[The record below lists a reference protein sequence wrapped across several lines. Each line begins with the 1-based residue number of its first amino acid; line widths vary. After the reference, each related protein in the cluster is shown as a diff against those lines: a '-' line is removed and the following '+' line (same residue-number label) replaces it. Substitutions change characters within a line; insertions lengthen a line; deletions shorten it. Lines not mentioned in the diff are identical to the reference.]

1 VTGGHARGK
10 IDTERNKT
18 PRYLRTRIEMIS
30 TKLCELLGIQHPII
44 QAGMGP
50 FGTNRLAIAVA
61 NAGALGLI
69 SSSALE
75 SKEVAPDG
83 YEQFR
88 KTFEPGLEA
97 ESAADT
103 LKNIFR
109 HTLKETRESKGIF
122 GLNVLVS
129 AEILQ
134 GAGQMIQATIEAR
147 EEDPEMRERLKVIVT
162 SAGNPTRWSD
172 IIKPSGV
179 KWFHVV
185 PSVKGAEK
193 AVEAGCDG
201 IVASG
206 HEGGFHTAWEP
217 IHSMVLLPAVA
228 EAFPDTPVVG
238 AGGFCDGKTLAAAL
252 VLGGVGVQMG
262 TRLLCT
268 QESDF
273 VDFWKNRILSAGDRG
288 TQVTRGLVGPARFV
302 KSPFSREVAE
312 MTAEYSPGV
321 YTGRPD
327 DISTVKRELLLKE
340 HEGFQASYTANPD
353 ESKALTAGGECA
365 QRIGDMPTVR
375 ELIARITEQA
385 EEILETTPS
394 KVLA

>member
-1 VTGGHARGK
+1 
-10 IDTERNKT
+10 
-18 PRYLRTRIEMIS
+18 MIR
-30 TKLCELLGIQHPII
+30 TKLCELLGIDHPII

-50 FGTNRLAIAVA
+50 FGTNRLAIATA

-75 SKEVAPDG
+75 SKEVSSAG

-88 KTFEPGLEA
+88 RTFEPGLEA
-97 ESAADT
+97 ESATDT

-109 HTLKETRESKGIF
+109 HTLKKTRNSKGVF

-134 GAGQMIQATIEAR
+134 GAGQMIQATIEVR

-162 SAGNPTRWSD
+162 SAGNPTRWTD

-185 PSVKGAEK
+185 PSVKAAEK
-193 AVEAGCDG
+193 AVNAGCDG
-201 IVASG
+201 IIASG

-252 VLGGVGVQMG
+252 VLGAVGVQMG
-262 TRLLCT
+262 TRFLCT

-273 VDFWKNRILSAGDRG
+273 VEFWKNRILNAGDRG
-288 TQVTRGLVGPARFV
+288 TQVARGLVGPARFV
-302 KSPFSREVAE
+302 KSAYSGRMAE

-327 DISTVKRELLLKE
+327 DISAVKRELLLKE
-340 HEGFQASYTANPD
+340 HEGFQASYAANAD

-365 QRIGDMPTVR
+365 QRIGDMPTVQ

-385 EEILETTPS
+385 KEILETMPS

>member
-1 VTGGHARGK
+1 
-10 IDTERNKT
+10 
-18 PRYLRTRIEMIS
+18 MIT
-30 TKLCELLGIQHPII
+30 TKLCELLGIRHPII

-50 FGTNRLAIAVA
+50 FGTNRLAVAVA

-69 SSSALE
+69 SGSALE
-75 SKEVAPDG
+75 SKDIGTAG

-88 KTFEPGLEA
+88 KTFEPGMEVD
-97 ESAADT
+97 SAAET

-109 HTLKETRESKGIF
+109 HTLKQTAKSKGVF
-122 GLNVLVS
+122 GLNILVS

-134 GAGQMIQATIEAR
+134 GAGDMIEATIAVR
-147 EEDPEMRERLKVIVT
+147 EEDPEMKERLKVIVT
-162 SAGNPTRWSD
+162 SAGNPTRWTD

-193 AVEAGCDG
+193 AVEAGCDA
-201 IVASG
+201 IIASG

-217 IHSMVLLPAVA
+217 IHSMILLPAVA

-252 VLGGVGVQMG
+252 VLGGVGIQMG
-262 TRLLCT
+262 TRFLCT

-273 VDFWKNRILSAGDRG
+273 GDFWKNRILNAGDRG
-288 TQVTRGLVGPARFV
+288 TQVARGLVGPARFI
-302 KSPFSREVAE
+302 KSPYSREVAE
-312 MTAEYSPGV
+312 MTAALSPGV
-321 YTGRPD
+321 YTGQPD
-327 DISTVKRELLLKE
+327 DISTIKRELLIKE
-340 HEGFQASYTANPD
+340 HDGFQASYVENPD

-365 QRIGDMPTVR
+365 QRVR
-375 ELIARITEQA
+375 DIPKVEDLIRDITTQA
-385 EEILETTPS
+385 QEILETLPS
-394 KVLA
+394 KLLV

>member
-1 VTGGHARGK
+1 
-10 IDTERNKT
+10 
-18 PRYLRTRIEMIS
+18 MIR
-30 TKLCELLGIQHPII
+30 TKLCELLAIEHPII

-69 SSSALE
+69 SGSALE
-75 SKEVAPDG
+75 SKEVASAG

-97 ESAADT
+97 ESATDT

-109 HTLKETRESKGIF
+109 HTLRQTRESKGIF

-134 GAGQMIQATIEAR
+134 GAGQMIQATIEVR

-162 SAGNPTRWSD
+162 SAGNPTRWTD
-172 IIKPSGV
+172 VIKPSGV
-179 KWFHVV
+179 KWLHVV

-193 AVEAGCDG
+193 AVKAGCDG
-201 IVASG
+201 IIASG

-217 IHSMVLLPAVA
+217 VHSMVLLPAVA
-228 EAFPDTPVVG
+228 EAFPDIPLVG

-252 VLGGVGVQMG
+252 VLGGAGVQMG
-262 TRLLCT
+262 TRFLCT
-268 QESDF
+268 RESDF
-273 VDFWKNRILSAGDRG
+273 VEFWKNRILNAGDRG
-288 TQVTRGLVGPARFV
+288 TQVARGMVGPARFI
-302 KSPFSREVAE
+302 KSLYSREVAE

-327 DISTVKRELLLKE
+327 DMSTVRRELLVKE
-340 HEGFQASYTANPD
+340 HAGFQASYAENPD

-365 QRIGDMPTVR
+365 QRISDMPTVR
-375 ELIARITEQA
+375 ELITRTTEQA
-385 EEILETTPS
+385 KEILETMPS
-394 KVLA
+394 KLLA

>member
-1 VTGGHARGK
+1 
-10 IDTERNKT
+10 
-18 PRYLRTRIEMIS
+18 MI
-30 TKLCELLGIQHPII
+30 TTALCELLGIKHPII

-69 SSSALE
+69 SGSALE
-75 SKEVAPDG
+75 TKDLASAG
-83 YEQFR
+83 YRQFR

-97 ESAADT
+97 DSAAET

-109 HTLKETRESKGIF
+109 HTLEQTARAKGIF

-129 AEILQ
+129 AEILE
-134 GAGQMIQATIEAR
+134 GARQVIDATLEVR

-162 SAGNPTRWSD
+162 SAGNPTRWTD
-172 IIKPSGV
+172 VIKPSGV

-201 IVASG
+201 IIASG

-217 IHSMVLLPAVA
+217 VHSMILLPAVA
-228 EAFPDTPVVG
+228 EAFPETPVVG

-252 VLGGVGVQMG
+252 VLGAAGIQMG
-262 TRLLCT
+262 TRFLCT

-273 VDFWKNRILSAGDRG
+273 GDFWKRRILNAGDRG
-288 TQVTRGLVGPARFV
+288 TQVARGLVGPARYI
-302 KSPFSREVAE
+302 KSTYSREVAE
-312 MTAEYSPGV
+312 MTAAYSPGV

-327 DISTVKRELLLKE
+327 DMSTVKRELLSKE
-340 HEGFQASYTANPD
+340 REGFQASYEENPD

-365 QRIGDMPTVR
+365 QRVHDMPKVE
-375 ELIARITEQA
+375 ELIDRITKEVKA
-385 EEILETTPS
+385 ILENVPS

>member
-1 VTGGHARGK
+1 M
-10 IDTERNKT
+10 I
-18 PRYLRTRIEMIS
+18 RTQ
-30 TKLCELLGIQHPII
+30 LCELLGMRHPII

-69 SSSALE
+69 SGSALE
-75 SKEVAPDG
+75 SKDVSPDG
-83 YEQFR
+83 YQQFR
-88 KTFEPGLEA
+88 KTFEPGMEA
-97 ESAADT
+97 DSAADT

-109 HTLKETRESKGIF
+109 HTLKQTAKSKGVF

-134 GAGQMIQATIEAR
+134 GAGDMIQATLEVR
-147 EEDPEMRERLKVIVT
+147 EEDPEMKERLKVIVT
-162 SAGNPTRWSD
+162 SAGYPTRWTD

-185 PSVKGAEK
+185 PSIKGAEK
-193 AVEAGCDG
+193 AVEAGCDAV
-201 IVASG
+201 IASG

-217 IHSMVLLPAVA
+217 IHSMVLLPAVT

-252 VLGGVGVQMG
+252 VLGAAGVQMG
-262 TRLLCT
+262 TRFLCT

-273 VDFWKNRILSAGDRG
+273 VAFWKNRILNAGDRG
-288 TQVTRGLVGPARFV
+288 TQVARGLVGPARFI
-302 KSPFSREVAE
+302 KSPYSREVAE

-327 DISTVKRELLLKE
+327 DISTIKRELLIKE
-340 HEGFQASYTANPD
+340 HDGFQASYTESPD

-365 QRIGDMPTVR
+365 QRISDMPTVE
-375 ELIARITEQA
+375 ELITRITEQA
-385 EEILETTPS
+385 REILETTPS
-394 KVLA
+394 RVLA

>member
-1 VTGGHARGK
+1 MK
-10 IDTERNKT
+10 
-18 PRYLRTRIEMIS
+18 MIN
-30 TKLCELLGIQHPII
+30 TKLCGLLAIKHPII

-75 SKEVAPDG
+75 SKDVSPTG
-83 YEQFR
+83 YNQFR
-88 KTFEPGLEA
+88 RTFEPGLEV
-97 ESAADT
+97 ESAAET

-109 HTLKETRESKGIF
+109 HTLKKTQESKGIF

-129 AEILQ
+129 AELLQ
-134 GAGQMIQATIEAR
+134 GAGQMIQATIEVR

-162 SAGNPTRWSD
+162 SAGNPTRWTD
-172 IIKPSGV
+172 MIKPSGV

-185 PSVKGAEK
+185 PSVRGAEK
-193 AVEAGCDG
+193 AVAAGCDG
-201 IVASG
+201 VIASG

-217 IHSMVLLPAVA
+217 VHSMVLLPAVA
-228 EAFPDTPVVG
+228 EALPDTPVVG
-238 AGGFCDGKTLAAAL
+238 AGGFCDGRTLAAAL
-252 VLGGVGVQMG
+252 VLGGVGIQMG
-262 TRLLCT
+262 TRFLCT

-273 VDFWKNRILSAGDRG
+273 VEFWKKRILDAGDRG
-288 TQVTRGLVGPARFV
+288 TQVARGLVGPARFI
-302 KSPFSREVAE
+302 KSVYSGEVAA

-340 HEGFQASYTANPD
+340 HEGFLASYAENPD

-365 QRIGDMPTVR
+365 QRISDMPTVQ
-375 ELIARITEQA
+375 ELITRATEQA
-385 EEILETTPS
+385 KEILETTPS

>member
-1 VTGGHARGK
+1 M
-10 IDTERNKT
+10 I
-18 PRYLRTRIEMIS
+18 RTA
-30 TKLCELLGIQHPII
+30 LCELLGIQHPII

-69 SSSALE
+69 SGSALE
-75 SKEVAPDG
+75 SKDVSPDG
-83 YEQFR
+83 YQQFR
-88 KTFEPGLEA
+88 KTFEPGMEA
-97 ESAADT
+97 DSAADT

-109 HTLKETRESKGIF
+109 HTLKQTAESKSVF

-134 GAGQMIQATIEAR
+134 GAGDMIQATLEVR
-147 EEDPEMRERLKVIVT
+147 EEDPEMKERLKVIVT
-162 SAGNPTRWSD
+162 SAGNPTRWTD

-185 PSVKGAEK
+185 PSIKGAEK
-193 AVEAGCDG
+193 AVEAGCDAV
-201 IVASG
+201 IASG

-217 IHSMVLLPAVA
+217 IHSMVLLPAVT

-252 VLGGVGVQMG
+252 VLGAAGVQMG
-262 TRLLCT
+262 TRFLCT

-273 VDFWKNRILSAGDRG
+273 VPFWKNRILNAGDRG
-288 TQVTRGLVGPARFV
+288 TQVARGLVGPARFI
-302 KSPFSREVAE
+302 KSPYSREVAE

-327 DISTVKRELLLKE
+327 DISTIKRELLIKE
-340 HEGFQASYTANPD
+340 HDGFQASYTESPD

-365 QRIGDMPTVR
+365 QRISDMPTVE
-375 ELIARITEQA
+375 ELITRITEQA
-385 EEILETTPS
+385 REILETTPS
-394 KVLA
+394 RVLA

>member
-1 VTGGHARGK
+1 MK
-10 IDTERNKT
+10 MKMIKT
-18 PRYLRTRIEMIS
+18 R
-30 TKLCELLGIQHPII
+30 LCELLEIEHPII

-61 NAGALGLI
+61 NAGGLGLI

-75 SKEVAPDG
+75 AKDVAPDG
-83 YEQFR
+83 YAQFR
-88 KTFEPGLEA
+88 RTFEPGLEV
-97 ESAADT
+97 ESASET

-109 HTLKETRESKGIF
+109 HTLEQTRESRGIF

-129 AEILQ
+129 AELLH
-134 GAGQMIQATIEAR
+134 GAGQMIQATIEVR

-162 SAGNPTRWSD
+162 SAGNPTRWTD

-185 PSVKGAEK
+185 PSVRGAEK
-193 AVEAGCDG
+193 AVAAGCDG
-201 IVASG
+201 VIASG

-217 IHSMVLLPAVA
+217 VHSMVLLPAVA
-228 EAFPDTPVVG
+228 EALPDTPVVG

-252 VLGGVGVQMG
+252 VLGGVGIQMG
-262 TRLLCT
+262 TRFLCT

-273 VDFWKNRILSAGDRG
+273 VPFWKKRILDAGDRG
-288 TQVTRGLVGPARFV
+288 TQVARGLVGPARFI
-302 KSPFSREVAE
+302 KSAYSTEVAE
-312 MTAEYSPGV
+312 MTAEFSPGV

-327 DISTVKRELLLKE
+327 DIASVKRELLFKE
-340 HEGFQASYTANPD
+340 HDGFLASYADAPD

-365 QRIGDMPTVR
+365 QRIGDMPTVQ
-375 ELIARITEQA
+375 ELITRITQEARNLLEQ
-385 EEILETTPS
+385 TPT